1 MPTPLRLSLKTL
13 RAFAVTVE
21 HGSITRAAAE
31 LNTAASAIAA
41 ALDQVEAEFGASLLI
56 RTRARGIAATTEG
69 REMAARFRAL
79 LDQYSHVLE
88 EGRALSQTLSGSLR
102 IGYYAPVAPAFL
114 PAVIGPLMADN
125 PALNLTLHEHDN
137 DSAQTALLAGQL
149 DVILFAGQDLR
160 RGITTTHL
168 LDLPPYLLSAADHP
182 LAAQAPVTLEQ
193 IAEQPLVVLER
204 PLAGPYL
211 DGLFRSAGLTPRIA
225 ASADSIEMVRSLVGA
240 GAGVAVLGMRP
251 LTEISYGGNPLAC
264 TPLTTGL
271 PPLQLLSGHVATQP
285 RKLVETFLEA
295 LSEWMASDAAR
306 ADRWLSAALTRLTVF
321 QFNAHLLGLV
331 SCLAQTIHGG

>member
-41 ALDQVEAEFGASLLI
+41 ALDQVEAEFGAALLV
-56 RTRARGIAATTEG
+56 RTRARGIAATAEG
-69 REMAARFRAL
+69 RVMAARFRAL
-79 LDQYSHVLE
+79 LDQYSHIVE
-88 EGRALSQTLSGSLR
+88 EGRALSQTLSGTLR

-114 PAVIGPLMADN
+114 PAVIGPLMAGN
-125 PALNLTLHEHDN
+125 PGLTLTLHEHDN

-160 RGITTTHL
+160 RGIATTRL

-182 LAAQAPVTLEQ
+182 LATDTPVTLAQ
-193 IAEQPLVVLER
+193 IAKHPLVVLER
-204 PLAGPYL
+204 PLARPYL
-211 DGLFRSAGLTPRIA
+211 DGLFRDSGLTPRVA

-240 GAGVAVLGMRP
+240 GAGVAVLGMCP
-251 LTEISYGGNPLAC
+251 LTEVSYGGHPLAC
-264 TPLTTGL
+264 TPLAPGL
-271 PPLQLLSGHVATQP
+271 QPLQLLSGHISAQP
-285 RKLVETFLEA
+285 RKLVKAFLEA
-295 LSEWMASDAAR
+295 LTDWMASEAASS
-306 ADRWLSAALTRLTVF
+306 LI
-321 QFNAHLLGLV
+321 V
-331 SCLAQTIHGG
+331 S